1 MLDILSIQSPFSDKQ
16 TKRMRRLTIALAGRV
31 FKFNI
36 FVLDFKT
43 ATTVSKYSILS
54 SLGFIKKNP
63 QNKLSFCFK
72 SATALARVYDWMI
85 R

>member
-16 TKRMRRLTIALAGRV
+16 TKMMRRLTIALAGRV

-54 SLGFIKKNP
+54 SLGFIKKTHKISCLFVSKVLLHL
-63 QNKLSFCFK
+63 QE
-72 SATALARVYDWMI
+72 YMI
-85 R
+85 G